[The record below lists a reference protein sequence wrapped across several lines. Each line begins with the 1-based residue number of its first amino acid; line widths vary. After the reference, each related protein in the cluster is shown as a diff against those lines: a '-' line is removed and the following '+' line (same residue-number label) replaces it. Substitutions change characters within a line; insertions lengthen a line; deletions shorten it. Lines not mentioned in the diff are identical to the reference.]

1 MKRILPMI
9 VAALVGVG
17 AYFIFV
23 HEPSSTAA
31 QSAELTAPAEAVA
44 TEVADNADGDAE
56 VDTSTIPDMMIGN
69 PDAKVTVI
77 EYASYT
83 CPHCASFHTGTFKD
97 LKKNY
102 IDTDKINFV
111 FREVYFDRYGLWA
124 SMIARCAGPEKFFGL
139 TDLMFQSQ
147 SSWTRAGEPAAI
159 IDELRKL
166 GRLAGIDGET
176 LEVCL
181 NDNDKAKTLIA
192 WYQEKAGADNIDST
206 PSFIINGKKH
216 TNMSFAEM
224 SEIIDADLE

>member
-44 TEVADNADGDAE
+44 TEVADNSDGDAE

-83 CPHCASFHTGTFKD
+83 CPHCASFHAGTFKD

-102 IDTDKINFV
+102 IDTNKINFV

>member
-9 VAALVGVG
+9 IAALVGVG

-23 HEPSSTAA
+23 HETSSSVS
-31 QSAELTAPAEAVA
+31 QSVELTAPAEAVA
-44 TEVADNADGDAE
+44 TEVADNADGNAE
-56 VDTSTIPDMMIGN
+56 VGTSTIPDMMIGN

-83 CPHCASFHTGTFKD
+83 CPHCASFHAGTFKD

-181 NDNDKAKTLIA
+181 NDNEKAKTLIA

-224 SEIIDADLE
+224 SEIIDAELE

>member
-44 TEVADNADGDAE
+44 TEVADNSDGDAV

>member
-1 MKRILPMI
+1 MKRIFPMI

-44 TEVADNADGDAE
+44 TEVADNSDGDAE

-83 CPHCASFHTGTFKD
+83 CPHCASFHAGTFKD

>member
-31 QSAELTAPAEAVA
+31 QSAELIAPAEAVA
-44 TEVADNADGDAE
+44 TEVADNSDGDAE

>member
-44 TEVADNADGDAE
+44 TEVADNSDGDAE

-166 GRLAGIDGET
+166 GRLAGIDGKT

-224 SEIIDADLE
+224 SEIIDADLD

>member
-23 HEPSSTAA
+23 HEPSSTTA

-166 GRLAGIDGET
+166 GRLAGIDEEA

>member
-9 VAALVGVG
+9 IAALVGVG

-23 HEPSSTAA
+23 HETSSSVS
-31 QSAELTAPAEAVA
+31 QSVELTAPAEAVA
-44 TEVADNADGDAE
+44 TEVADIAVGNAE
-56 VDTSTIPDMMIGN
+56 VGISTIPDMMIGN

-83 CPHCASFHTGTFKD
+83 CPHCASFHAGTFKD

-181 NDNDKAKTLIA
+181 NDNEKAKSLIA
-192 WYQEKAGADNIDST
+192 WYQNKAGADNIDST
-206 PSFIINGKKH
+206 PSFIINGKKYK
-216 TNMSFAEM
+216 NMSLAEM
-224 SEIIDADLE
+224 SEIIDAELK

>member
-44 TEVADNADGDAE
+44 TEVADNSDGDAE

-102 IDTDKINFV
+102 IDTGKINFV

-124 SMIARCAGPEKFFGL
+124 SMITRCAGPEKFFGL

-147 SSWTRAGEPAAI
+147 STWTRAGEPAAI

-166 GRLAGIDGET
+166 GRLAGIDGKT

-224 SEIIDADLE
+224 SEIIDADLD

>member
-44 TEVADNADGDAE
+44 TEVADNADVDAE

>member
-44 TEVADNADGDAE
+44 TEVADNSDGDAE
-56 VDTSTIPDMMIGN
+56 VDISTIPDMMIGN

>member
-23 HEPSSTAA
+23 HEPSSPAA

-44 TEVADNADGDAE
+44 TEVADNSDFDAE

>member
-9 VAALVGVG
+9 VAAFVGVG

-44 TEVADNADGDAE
+44 TEVADNSDGDAE

-147 SSWTRAGEPAAI
+147 SSWTGAGEPAAI

>member
-44 TEVADNADGDAE
+44 TEVADNSDGDAE

-206 PSFIINGKKH
+206 PSFVINGKKH

>member
-23 HEPSSTAA
+23 HEPSNSVS
-31 QSAELTAPAEAVA
+31 QSVELIAPAEAVA

-83 CPHCASFHTGTFKD
+83 CPHCASFHAGTFKD

-181 NDNDKAKTLIA
+181 NDNEKAKTLIA

-224 SEIIDADLE
+224 SEIIDAELE

>member
-44 TEVADNADGDAE
+44 TEVADNADFDAE